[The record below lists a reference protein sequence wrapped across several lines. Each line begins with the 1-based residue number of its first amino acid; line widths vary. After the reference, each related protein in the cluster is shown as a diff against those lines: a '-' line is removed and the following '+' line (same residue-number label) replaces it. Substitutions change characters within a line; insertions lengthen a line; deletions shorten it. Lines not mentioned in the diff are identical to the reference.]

1 MLGKRE
7 KSRQESHQESSRDS
21 LWDSRWN
28 FGETLCETFRALQ
41 ASPQSLGSDYM
52 HGSPQDS
59 LRNSCFYAGNGTLVG
74 QHVTD
79 YLSEPESHRRNKI
92 QKSSGCIGKVHRQ
105 SVMPKRGGPH
115 KIYSRSC
122 RTVLGASP
130 LCPDLFR
137 LAFSQN
143 LRRSPHKNYGVYIND
158 EEIHERIIDTL
169 IFTELP
175 NEYAKNKS
183 PRN

>member
-92 QKSSGCIGKVHRQ
+92 QKSSGCISRWCRSGAARTKFTA
-105 SVMPKRGGPH
+105 GPVERYLARLLCALTCFDLLSH
-115 KIYSRSC
+115 KTWDEAPIKT
-122 RTVLGASP
+122 TV
-130 LCPDLFR
+130 C
-137 LAFSQN
+137 
-143 LRRSPHKNYGVYIND
+143 I
-158 EEIHERIIDTL
+158 
-169 IFTELP
+169 
-175 NEYAKNKS
+175 
-183 PRN
+183 